1 MKQTAANL
9 TESEAFRFELARW
22 SIFSILILTY
32 ILVYFHRMA
41 PGVVSE
47 FLMADFNTSGTRL
60 GALSAIYFAVYAL
73 MQIPSGVIADTLGT
87 RTSIIS
93 GNLVAG
99 LGSILFGMATGFE
112 MACAGRFLVGLG
124 VSVVFISIM
133 KNNSVWFH
141 EKVFGIMSGL
151 TLFFGNLGAVM
162 AAGPLAQILTIFHW
176 RTVFLGIGVL
186 SICLGLVGFL
196 LVRNKPQDMGFD
208 PPNSYRGQSQTQ
220 NRHWLSNLKDVI
232 MTLRVWPGFWV
243 QLGMIGSSYAFM
255 GLWGMPYLRDVHNL
269 SRAFAANHMTV
280 QLLSFALGA
289 LFWGWVSDK
298 IGRRKPFLISAAAAY
313 VLSWFMLGYLPWTP
327 GITGYIIFAFM
338 GFSASG
344 FVITFAAAKEIVH
357 PQLSGMGVSVVNT
370 GCFIG
375 TALTQPLFGY
385 IADLTWD
392 GTMAKGVRIYSA
404 NDYHNGF
411 IAMIIFSIIALAAA
425 FKVRETFCRNSF
437 EG

>member
-1 MKQTAANL
+1 MKESAAIP
-9 TESEAFRFELARW
+9 SEASRFRFETAKW
-22 SIFSILILTY
+22 SIFAILILTY

-47 FLMADFNTSGTRL
+47 FLMADFSISGTRL
-60 GALSAIYFAVYAL
+60 GGRAAIYFAVYAL

-99 LGSILFGMATGFE
+99 MGSILFGMATGFE

-133 KNNSVWFH
+133 KNNAVWFH

-162 AAGPLAQILTIFHW
+162 AAGPLAQALTVFHW
-176 RTVFLGIGVL
+176 RTVFIGIGVL
-186 SICLGLVGFL
+186 SLGLAFVGFL
-196 LVRNKPQDMGFD
+196 LVRNKPQDMGFT
-208 PPNSYRGQSQTQ
+208 PPNTYAGQLQAAS
-220 NRHWLSNLKDVI
+220 NHWLVNLKSVF
-232 MTLRVWPGFWV
+232 MTLSVWPGFWV
-243 QLGMIGSSYAFM
+243 QFGMIGSCYTFM
-255 GLWGMPYLRDVHNL
+255 GLWGVPYLRDVHSL
-269 SRAFAANHMTV
+269 SRSFAASHMTV

-289 LFWGWVSDK
+289 LFWGWLSDK
-298 IGRRKPFLISAAAAY
+298 IGRRKPFLIFAAAAY
-313 VLSWFMLGYLPWTP
+313 VLSWLMLMYLPWTP
-327 GITGYIIFAFM
+327 GITSFGIFAFM

-357 PQLSGMGVSVVNT
+357 PELSGMGVSVVNT

-375 TALTQPLFGY
+375 TSLAQPLFGY

-392 GTMAKGVRIYSA
+392 GSISNGVRIYNTS
-404 NDYHNGF
+404 DYQNGF
-411 IAMIIFSIIALAAA
+411 IAMVLLSLLALIAA
-425 FKVRETFCRNSF
+425 FRVKETYCRNSF
-437 EG
+437 EK

>member
-1 MKQTAANL
+1 MKQTEANR
-9 TESEAFRFELARW
+9 TESETFRFELARW

-151 TLFFGNLGAVM
+151 TLFFGNLGAVL
-162 AAGPLAQILTIFHW
+162 AAGPLAHILTIFHW

-208 PPNSYRGQSQTQ
+208 PPNSYKGQSQTQ

-269 SRAFAANHMTV
+269 SRAFAANHMTI

-298 IGRRKPFLISAAAAY
+298 IGRRKPFLISAAAGY
-313 VLSWFMLGYLPWTP
+313 VLSWFMLRYLQWTP
-327 GITGYIIFAFM
+327 GITGYMIFAFM

-392 GTMAKGVRIYSA
+392 GTMVKGVRIYSA

-411 IAMIIFSIIALAAA
+411 IAMIIFSIIALAAT

>member
-1 MKQTAANL
+1 MKQTAAIP
-9 TESEAFRFELARW
+9 SEANFRFEIARW
-22 SIFSILILTY
+22 SIFAILILTY

-47 FLMADFNTSGTRL
+47 FLMADFKINGTRL
-60 GALSAIYFAVYAL
+60 GALSAIYFAIYAL

-99 LGSILFGMATGFE
+99 IGSILFGMATGFE
-112 MACAGRFLVGLG
+112 MACVGRFLVGLG

-176 RTVFLGIGVL
+176 RTVFIGIGAI
-186 SICLGLVGFL
+186 SLGLAIIGFL
-196 LVRNKPQDMGFD
+196 LVRNKPQDMGFA
-208 PPNSYRGQSQTQ
+208 PPNTYSAQSQTI
-220 NRHWLSNLKDVI
+220 NENWLINLKNVV

-243 QLGMIGSSYAFM
+243 QFGMIGSSYTFM
-255 GLWGMPYLRDVHNL
+255 GLWGMPYLRDVHSL
-269 SRAFAANHMTV
+269 GRSFAADHMTV
-280 QLLSFALGA
+280 QLLSFALGS

-298 IGRRKPFLISAAAAY
+298 VGKRKPFLILAAAAY
-313 VLSWFMLGYLPWTP
+313 ALSWIMLMYLPWTP
-327 GITGYIIFAFM
+327 GIAGFAIFAFM

-375 TALTQPLFGY
+375 TALAQPLFGY

-392 GTMAKGVRIYSA
+392 GTMANGVRIYSTTE
-404 NDYHNGF
+404 YQNGF
-411 IAMIIFSIIALAAA
+411 IAMLLFSIIALTAA
-425 FKVRETFCRNSF
+425 FRVRETYCRNSF